1 MRRKD
6 REITDL
12 AEIEKIIRK
21 ARVLHL
27 GLLDGDAPYVVPL
40 HYGYILET
48 GKLTFYMHCAKEGH
62 KLDLIRANPKAFV
75 EIDTDETPISGGDDP
90 CKYGASYASVMGG
103 GRARIVEDTAEKM
116 GALAILM
123 RTQTGREFAINEQMA
138 ASVAV
143 IRVDIDEFTAKRK
156 PVQTPAAEQ
165 DPEARKALA
174 DMDNRE
180 LFSVATGDHGPIAQ
194 EYLRGIVRDYRAKH
208 GKDADLHTMVQT
220 MLSEEK

>member
-12 AEIEKIIRK
+12 GEIEKIIKK
-21 ARVLHL
+21 ARYLHL
-27 GLLDGDAPYVVPL
+27 GMVDGDMPYVVPL
-40 HYGYILET
+40 HYGYIMEN
-48 GKLTFYMHCAKEGH
+48 GRLTLYMHGAKEGR
-62 KLDLIRANPKAFV
+62 KLDVIRANPKVFV
-75 EIDTDETPISGGDDP
+75 EIDTDEQPISGGDNP
-90 CKYGASYASVMGG
+90 CKYGASYASVMGS
-103 GRARIVEDTAEKM
+103 GRATVVEDTAEKM

-123 RTQTGREFAINEQMA
+123 QTQTGRAFAIDEKMA

-143 IRVDIDEFTAKRK
+143 IRVNVDEFTAKRR
-156 PVQTPAAEQ
+156 PAQ
-165 DPEARKALA
+165 PEAAAAKEKERHTALA

-180 LFSVATGDHGPIAQ
+180 LFSVAAGDHGPIAQ

-220 MLSEEK
+220 MLSEE